1 MRRFGIREAENCKRT
16 AMTGFFCYEFVTF
29 MIDLALDAAL
39 NSCKKRS
46 TTNYQAMKTL
56 PIAPYLLLIIA
67 TSLATSSVSNAQ
79 NFGQQRQGAT
89 AIAAQNKLTPAQVQT
104 TVQALAKAF
113 GNNAKHCT
121 PIKFKQTCIN

>member
-1 MRRFGIREAENCKRT
+1 MVARGANPT
-16 AMTGFFCYEFVTF
+16 LAASASSSTFFNASTE

-79 NFGQQRQGAT
+79 NFGQQRQGLST
-89 AIAAQNKLTPAQVQT
+89 GGIQCRVVNLDEV
-104 TVQALAKAF
+104 AF
-113 GNNAKHCT
+113 PVFCSNIG
-121 PIKFKQTCIN
+121 INFPGIVDYFLR